1 MDARTRFG
9 LVVTQTLLVAACGG
23 QSAPAPA
30 NSPAT
35 GTAASSR
42 QAPRAMKMTTPIPAS
57 ITTPDTVTST
67 IGTLR
72 FFDGVPDEATTQLIY
87 DNVDRQRGV
96 DAFLA
101 AMPGASADAIR
112 AGLTSQVDRKSVV

>member
-1 MDARTRFG
+1 MDTRTDM
-9 LVVTQTLLVAACGG
+9 
-23 QSAPAPA
+23 
-30 NSPAT
+30 PAT
-35 GTAASSR
+35 GAAAASR
-42 QAPRAMKMTTPIPAS
+42 QASRAMKMTTPIPAS
-57 ITTPDTVTST
+57 ITTPDTVNSA

-87 DNVDRQRGV
+87 DNIDRQRGV

-112 AGLTSQVDRKSVV
+112 EGLTSQGADNQTVLVFEHLMDSKSLFLTGN

>member
-1 MDARTRFG
+1 MDTRTEM
-9 LVVTQTLLVAACGG
+9 
-23 QSAPAPA
+23 PA
-30 NSPAT
+30 N
-35 GTAASSR
+35 GGAASSR

-87 DNVDRQRGV
+87 DNIDRQRGV

-101 AMPGASADAIR
+101 AMPGASTEAIR
-112 AGLTSQVDRKSVV
+112 EGVTSEGANNQTVLVFEQLMD